1 MTIII
6 NLIIFILILGAIVCI
21 HEFGHFL
28 FAKLAGVYVYEF
40 SIGMG
45 PKIFGHKD
53 KKGETEY
60 CLRLIPIGGFVQLA
74 GEEVEDDKNIPKD
87 RKLQSKK
94 PWQRLLI
101 MFFGPGFNFIFA
113 FIIILAVALIWG
125 FSNYTPVISNTTK
138 NYPAYEAGLRKGDTI
153 VEINGHKISTLD
165 DASLYLTLSDTSK
178 KTKIKVKTEDNKSKT
193 YSIKPKQEK
202 IKDQVTYKY
211 GIEFKSTKER
221 GLIKSIK
228 YTFVKMKS
236 LFRQMFVTVEYLFTG
251 KVKINQ
257 LSGPVGIY
265 QIVGTQAKSGLS
277 SILFLM
283 AYLSI
288 NVGFINLIPLP
299 AFDGGRILFT
309 IIEMIRRKPVK
320 PEVENMIH
328 SIGLYLLMALML
340 YITIN
345 DIIKLF

>member
-1 MTIII
+1 MTIIT

-28 FAKLAGVYVYEF
+28 FAKLTGVYVYEF

-74 GEEVEDDKNIPKD
+74 GEEIEDDKNIPKD
-87 RKLQSKK
+87 RKLQAKK
-94 PWQRLLI
+94 PWQKFLI
-101 MFFGPGFNFIFA
+101 MFFGPAFNFIFA
-113 FIIILAVALIWG
+113 FVIILSVSLIWG
-125 FSNYTPVISNTTK
+125 HTSYKPTISNTTK
-138 NYPAYEAGLRKGDTI
+138 NYPAYEVGLKKGDTI
-153 VEINGHKISTLD
+153 IEINNHKISTLD
-165 DASLYLTLSDTSK
+165 DASLYLTLSDPSK
-178 KTKIKVKTEDNKSKT
+178 QTKIKVKTKDNKTKT
-193 YSIKPKQEK
+193 YNIKPKKEK
-202 IKDQVTYKY
+202 VKKEVTYKY
-211 GIEFKSTKER
+211 GIEFKSTKEH
-221 GLIKSIK
+221 GFLSSIK

-251 KVKINQ
+251 RVKVNQ

-265 QIVGTQAKSGLS
+265 QIVGTQAKSGLA

-299 AFDGGRILFT
+299 AFDGGHILFT

-320 PEVENMIH
+320 PEIENTIH
-328 SIGLYLLMALML
+328 TIGLYLLMALML